1 MRGGRDTVSR
11 RSRARGLAFVAAAVA
26 VLALAGC
33 RWQAT
38 WIRSQGPLLTPTTR
52 TDQSLR
58 VIAYVQT
65 GSILSR
71 VRLQNTFGP
80 SQSADGNAP
89 ITIGAAT
96 LARRTSGAA
105 VDSGSIEKLTF
116 SGRSTVTIAPG
127 GSVVSDPVSM
137 PLASGTDAAISL
149 FLPGSTVPAGHTF
162 GFVTHYSTPD
172 GAGDHTR
179 DASGAAFSS
188 TGSSTLIASA
198 IESLA
203 PDQAQGS
210 VVAIGGSIVDGAG
223 STRDGRNTFPD
234 QLADRVASEL
244 PIAQRMPV
252 LNAGLVG
259 TTASAACPSRAF
271 GPSVQE
277 RLQRDSL
284 SLAHVS
290 RVIIWAGTNDLA
302 NGCTGDQIIAALA
315 DIAQQVHAA
324 GSQVLISTISP
335 RASYT
340 EAQNLYRAQVN
351 AWVRTQGTCSAHC
364 DHALDFDAVLRDPDQ
379 PNRIRPALD
388 SGDGVH
394 PNPTG
399 YGLVAD
405 SVPLADLVDTGPAP
419 PNQKGLR

>member
-1 MRGGRDTVSR
+1 MPGGGGAVSR
-11 RSRARGLAFVAAAVA
+11 RSRARGAALVAAAVA

-33 RWQAT
+33 QWQAT
-38 WIRSQGPLLTPTTR
+38 WIRSQGPLLTATTR

-58 VIAYVQT
+58 VIAHVQA
-65 GSILSR
+65 GSIVSR
-71 VRLQNTFGP
+71 VRLQNTFGS
-80 SQSADGNAP
+80 SQSVGGNAA

-127 GSVVSDPVSM
+127 ASVVSDPVYL
-137 PLASGTDAAISL
+137 PLTSGSDVAISL
-149 FLPGSTVPAGHTF
+149 FLPGSTAPAGHTF
-162 GFVTHYSTPD
+162 DFVTHYSTAD
-172 GAGDHTR
+172 AAGDHTR
-179 DASGAAFSS
+179 DASGAAFSN

-203 PDQAQGS
+203 PDHTQGS

-244 PIAQRMPV
+244 PVAQRMPV

-259 TTASAACPSRAF
+259 TTASAVCPSLAF
-271 GPSVQE
+271 GPGVQE
-277 RLQRDSL
+277 RLQRDVL

-290 RVIIWAGTNDLA
+290 RVIVWAGTNDLA
-302 NGCTGDQIIAALA
+302 NGCTGDQIISALA
-315 DIAQQVHAA
+315 DIARQVHDA
-324 GSQVLISTISP
+324 GPQVLISTISP

-340 EAQNLYRAQVN
+340 QAQNLYRAQVN
-351 AWVRTQGTCSAHC
+351 AWVRAQGTCSAHC
-364 DHALDFDAVLRDPDQ
+364 DYALDFDAVLRDPDQ
-379 PNRIRPALD
+379 PNRIRPVLD

-405 SVPLADLVDTGPAP
+405 SVPLAALVDTRAA
-419 PNQKGLR
+419 R